1 MSVSDSR
8 AVHNLFTDV
17 YIEQNSSALVLCY
30 HRQYMKQQRLDGLA
44 DGIFAIVMTLLVL
57 ELKVPIFRSGHPTDA
72 ALISSIFD
80 MFNLFMSLVL
90 SFALLFTYWRAHH
103 FIASVYAKNL
113 TVGLANINAVFFF
126 FIVLVPFVA
135 HFLGEYP
142 YSQVAVT
149 LYGITVIAIG
159 LSLFY
164 MRQHIERNPKIETSI
179 ITKADRRS
187 GYIRI
192 LFPVFSAAVAILLS
206 YWNTTFSMALF
217 TIAILFNLLPAS
229 SNIVHRWLD
238 AIFKDDEEVI
248 KGNFKSPVSSMM
260 DNEEYI
266 CVPKSAVFDHH
277 RFKDVD
283 RDIGATSTAGASAL
297 LYQKGIHQGKSNLDL
312 DKELDSEIQE
322 EISEGTLEEVIVKRD
337 VEE

>member
-1 MSVSDSR
+1 
-8 AVHNLFTDV
+8 
-17 YIEQNSSALVLCY
+17 
-30 HRQYMKQQRLDGLA
+30 MKQQRLDGLA

-57 ELKVPIFRSGHPTDA
+57 ELKVPIFKSGYPSDA
-72 ALISSIFD
+72 MLINSLAS
-80 MFNLFMSLVL
+80 MGSVFMSLVL

-103 FIASVYAKNL
+103 FIASMYAKNL

-126 FIVLVPFVA
+126 FITLVPFVA

-142 YSQVAVT
+142 HSQIAVT

-192 LFPVFSAAVAILLS
+192 LFPVFSASIAILLS
-206 YWNTTFSMALF
+206 YWNTTFSMVLF

-229 SNIVHRWLD
+229 SNTMHRWLD
-238 AIFKDDEEVI
+238 LIFRDDDEVV
-248 KGNFKSPVSSMM
+248 KGNFKSSNVSLL

-266 CVPKSAVFDHH
+266 CVPKSAVFDHQ
-277 RFKDVD
+277 RFKGGNS
-283 RDIGATSTAGASAL
+283 RSNSSAL
-297 LYQKGIHQGKSNLDL
+297 DRELN
-312 DKELDSEIQE
+312 KEIKE
-322 EISEGTLEEVIVKRD
+322 EIHDGSIEEVIVKRD
-337 VEE
+337 VVEE

>member
-1 MSVSDSR
+1 
-8 AVHNLFTDV
+8 
-17 YIEQNSSALVLCY
+17 
-30 HRQYMKQQRLDGLA
+30 MKQQRLDGLA

-57 ELKVPIFRSGHPTDA
+57 ELKVPVFKSGYPSDA
-72 ALISSIFD
+72 MLINSLATMGSV
-80 MFNLFMSLVL
+80 FMSLVL

-103 FIASVYAKNL
+103 FIASMYAKNL

-126 FIVLVPFVA
+126 FITLVPFVA

-142 YSQVAVT
+142 NSQIAVT

-164 MRQHIERNPKIETSI
+164 MRQHIERNPRIETSI

-192 LFPVFSAAVAILLS
+192 LFPVFSAAIAILLS

-217 TIAILFNLLPAS
+217 TIAIIFNLLPAS
-229 SNIVHRWLD
+229 SNTMHRWLD
-238 AIFKDDEEVI
+238 LIFRDDDEVV
-248 KGNFKSPVSSMM
+248 KGNFKSSNVSLL

-266 CVPKSAVFDHH
+266 CVPKSAIFDHQ
-277 RFKDVD
+277 RFKGTNV
-283 RDIGATSTAGASAL
+283 RSGVSAL
-297 LYQKGIHQGKSNLDL
+297 DKKL
-312 DKELDSEIQE
+312 DKEIKE
-322 EISEGTLEEVIVKRD
+322 EIHDGSIEEVIVKRD
-337 VEE
+337 VVEE

>member
-1 MSVSDSR
+1 
-8 AVHNLFTDV
+8 
-17 YIEQNSSALVLCY
+17 
-30 HRQYMKQQRLDGLA
+30 MKQQRLDGLA
-44 DGIFAIVMTLLVL
+44 DGIFAIVMTLLVI
-57 ELKVPIFRSGHPTDA
+57 ELKVPIFIGRHPTDA
-72 ALISSIFD
+72 MLIDSLTSAWNIFV
-80 MFNLFMSLVL
+80 SLML

-126 FIVLVPFVA
+126 FITLVPFVA

-142 YSQVAVT
+142 YSQIAVT

-164 MRQHIERNPKIETSI
+164 MRVYVEKNPDIETSV

-206 YWNTTFSMALF
+206 YWSTVFSMALF
-217 TIAILFNLLPAS
+217 TVAIVFNLFPAS
-229 SNIVHRWLD
+229 SNTIHRWLD
-238 AIFKDDEEVI
+238 VIFSDDNDIVE
-248 KGNFKSPVSSMM
+248 GNFKHQTSA
-260 DNEEYI
+260 DLLNNEEFI

-277 RFKDVD
+277 RFKEVNN
-283 RDIGATSTAGASAL
+283 SAWAQL
-297 LYQKGIHQGKSNLDL
+297 ANKSGTKRNVKSVKKESKL
-312 DKELDSEIQE
+312 DKELEKEIKE
-322 EISEGTLEEVIVKRD
+322 EIKDGSVEEIIVKK
-337 VEE
+337 EE

>member
-1 MSVSDSR
+1 
-8 AVHNLFTDV
+8 
-17 YIEQNSSALVLCY
+17 
-30 HRQYMKQQRLDGLA
+30 
-44 DGIFAIVMTLLVL
+44 MTLLVL
-57 ELKVPIFRSGHPTDA
+57 ELKVPIFKSGYPSDA
-72 ALISSIFD
+72 MLINSLAS
-80 MFNLFMSLVL
+80 MGSVFMSLVL

-103 FIASVYAKNL
+103 FIASMYAKNL

-126 FIVLVPFVA
+126 FITLVPFVA

-142 YSQVAVT
+142 HSQIAVT

-192 LFPVFSAAVAILLS
+192 LFPVFSASIAILLS
-206 YWNTTFSMALF
+206 YWNTTFSMVLF

-229 SNIVHRWLD
+229 SNTMHRWLD
-238 AIFKDDEEVI
+238 LIFRDDDEVV
-248 KGNFKSPVSSMM
+248 KGNFKSSNVSLL

-266 CVPKSAVFDHH
+266 CVPKSAVFDHQ
-277 RFKDVD
+277 RFKGGNS
-283 RDIGATSTAGASAL
+283 RSNSSAL
-297 LYQKGIHQGKSNLDL
+297 DRELN
-312 DKELDSEIQE
+312 KEIKE
-322 EISEGTLEEVIVKRD
+322 EIHDGSIEEVIVKRD
-337 VEE
+337 VVEE